1 MQINPNYDTN
11 NHIQTLH
18 ISPERKG
25 LDQMYNGALTERY
38 DNARNDG
45 SQISESMLSSRRSQ
59 QRNPHNHE

>member
-25 LDQMYNGALTERY
+25 FDQMYNGALTERY
-38 DNARNDG
+38 DNNAG
-45 SQISESMLSSRRSQ
+45 S
-59 QRNPHNHE
+59 

>member
-25 LDQMYNGALTERY
+25 LDQLYNGGALTERY
-38 DNARNDG
+38 ENAG
-45 SQISESMLSSRRSQ
+45 HSSQIEESILSSSNRRRS
-59 QRNPHNHE
+59 

>member
-38 DNARNDG
+38 ENAG
-45 SQISESMLSSRRSQ
+45 SHSQISESMLSSRRSQ
-59 QRNPHNHE
+59 QRNPHNE